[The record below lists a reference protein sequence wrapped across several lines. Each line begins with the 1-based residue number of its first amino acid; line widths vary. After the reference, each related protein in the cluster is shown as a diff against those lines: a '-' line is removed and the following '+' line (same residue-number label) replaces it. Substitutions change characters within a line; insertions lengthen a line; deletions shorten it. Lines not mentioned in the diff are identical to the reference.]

1 MSLLWS
7 APDRQ
12 AWRWPAPLAK
22 AGHEVI
28 ILNRDI
34 KFGGLAEYG
43 IFPAKLKLRG
53 GLKKAILGAAR
64 ATAMSIISAM
74 SQSAR
79 AKISPWR
86 TSVNSARA
94 PSSFRSARKAPKPS
108 AWKGTRPRACSTP
121 RMSCTTL
128 IGCPGFGDRPFEMGK
143 HVAVIGAGDV
153 MVDIAH
159 WLIRYKKVER
169 VTAIV
174 RRGPAERKYNPKEIR
189 AVCANM
195 DIDGITK
202 EVARIKDRLA
212 AVGQNAD
219 EILKGL
225 TDEFTKC
232 EPKAS
237 ETKMGFKFFASP
249 KRILVDGNNRVRGLE
264 MEDNKLEPKGD
275 DTAAVGLKQYY
286 EFPCD
291 SVVFAVG
298 DKVDETVG
306 LPYKSGVFVTNP
318 NKTGNDPD
326 DALFQAYDETT
337 GKIVDG
343 VFLAGW
349 ARKASEGL
357 VGIAKRDGD
366 WCAEVVIRYLATKTS
381 AANPAQRSVLDK
393 LTSILKARKS
403 HPVDVKGLRVLES
416 RRKSHKGA
424 TDCIG
429 EFKYAS
435 NQEMIDLIERG
446 KHNIRPAF
454 ASLSVSPLQLLAQ
467 HVIVSTFGKPNNR
480 VRCSETLNFNGIAL
494 CHRHS
499 HLSIQRR
506 HRAFILAR
514 QRHFDFGVPG
524 TMSGRCVKRVG
535 TDRASKSA
543 TAPRD

>member
-1 MSLLWS
+1 MSTPTS
-7 APDRQ
+7 HVIIVAG
-12 AWRWPAPLAK
+12 AGPAGMAVASSLAK

-53 GLKKAILGAAR
+53 GLKKQYWELLERPNVHYFGNVSIGNGKDLTVEEVRSLGA
-64 ATAMSIISAM
+64 TAVVFSIGAQGTKAIGVEGDSAKGVFH
-74 SQSAR
+74 
-79 AKISPWR
+79 AKDVVYHFNR
-86 TSVNSARA
+86 
-94 PSSFRSARKAPKPS
+94 
-108 AWKGTRPRACSTP
+108 
-121 RMSCTTL
+121 L
-128 IGCPGFGDRPFEMGK
+128 PGFGDRPFEMGK

-189 AVCANM
+189 MVCSNM
-195 DIDGITK
+195 DVSGIAN

-232 EPKAS
+232 EPKVS
-237 ETKMGFKFFASP
+237 ETQMGFKFLASP

-264 MEDNKLEPKGD
+264 MEDNKLDPKGE
-275 DTAAVGLKQYY
+275 DTVAVGLKQYY

-306 LPYKSGVFVTNP
+306 LPYKSGLFVTNP

-326 DALFQAYDETT
+326 DALFQAYDETA
-337 GKIVDG
+337 GKVVDG

-366 WCAEVVIRYLATKTS
+366 WCADVVTKYLSTKTS
-381 AANPAQRSVLDK
+381 GSLSDIKVVLGK
-393 LTSILKARKS
+393 LASTLTAHKS
-403 HPVDVKGLRVLES
+403 HPVDLAGLRLLES
-416 RRKSHKGA
+416 NEKSHWGE
-424 TDCIG
+424 DCIG
-429 EFKYAS
+429 EFKFTN
-435 NQEMIDLIERG
+435 NQEMLKLIESG
-446 KHNIRPAF
+446 KA
-454 ASLSVSPLQLLAQ
+454 
-467 HVIVSTFGKPNNR
+467 
-480 VRCSETLNFNGIAL
+480 
-494 CHRHS
+494 
-499 HLSIQRR
+499 
-506 HRAFILAR
+506 
-514 QRHFDFGVPG
+514 
-524 TMSGRCVKRVG
+524 
-535 TDRASKSA
+535 
-543 TAPRD
+543 